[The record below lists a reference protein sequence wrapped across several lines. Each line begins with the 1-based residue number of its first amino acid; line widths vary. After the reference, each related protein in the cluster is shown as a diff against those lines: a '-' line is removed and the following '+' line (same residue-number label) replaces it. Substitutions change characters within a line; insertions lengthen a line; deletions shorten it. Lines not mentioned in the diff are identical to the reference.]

1 MTMYEDD
8 KLKYI
13 TLECAECEKYCG
25 LYFRENP
32 TFFYDLFFCSLKCRQ
47 DHLKKKAKKKV

>member
-13 TLECAECEKYCG
+13 TLECAECGKYGG
-25 LYFRENP
+25 LYFREKP
-32 TFFYDLFFCSLKCRQ
+32 TFFKELFFCSLKCHE
-47 DHLKKKAKKKV
+47 DHIKKKVK

>member
-8 KLKYI
+8 KVKYI

-25 LYFRENP
+25 IYFRENP
-32 TFFYDLFFCSLKCRQ
+32 TFFKDLFFCSLKCRE
-47 DHLKKKAKKKV
+47 DHLKKKVK